1 MARWSFLLAAVVLA
15 ASCTLVVSG
24 KPSAIQALWAKVTPT
39 APGATVAAAAK
50 VTAVAGAAVVG
61 AAAVR
66 FLRSRQRTNLE
77 PSALANTRTRQLGTV
92 FGVAP
97 PPRKLWA
104 PKARGRPKGAK
115 DKQTRKKRGRAI
127 PALAD
132 GDSNDEDGRTVAPA
146 FRLPG
151 ARGPLKGVVRHS
163 WTRELKGYALA
174 QLEHLGGNARR
185 TAKWLADNKPEEFGF
200 NRGGVEGAAAISAV
214 LLSNW
219 RDEAL
224 AAKAANKP
232 SWFTNLAGGARIG
245 AGRPSILPA
254 VVMNNLVATW
264 ESVVSTKKTLLT
276 TSHLRS
282 IAMGVVISMGYAS
295 VFLAKDRNG
304 VPLFDCSRAWVS
316 ITCIRL
322 GWRFRAPYGDAHK
335 APKNMP
341 DLVWVMILRIAYF
354 VSVYKVE
361 KELVVNFDQ
370 TGIYFRQLKGGG
382 WTSKP
387 DETLAVDRAGDK
399 RQLTLTVGCSAAGR
413 TAPAQIIVEGSS
425 MKSAPPVG
433 IYKTAM
439 VQGDHIPP
447 GYKGYGGQVVKP
459 DPKIEGSDLVPKWL
473 THIASTMNHWSDL
486 VTTINILVFTIVPF
500 LLAERA
506 RINKPEAH
514 AVLILDCW
522 WGWLSPIF
530 IAYVRVNYPWIH
542 LVFVPANC
550 TPWAQ
555 PIDRGFVT
563 WLKALLRWFSNEL
576 IMNMVLEQLNK
587 EKRDPGSVNIDIYGA
602 ASCKKNL
609 IIWVAAAL
617 AKMSEDTA
625 RVESYWTSVGKEP
638 VFDEARA
645 AGRFQTGILDAWRPN
660 VQMEA
665 VTRRNELFANLAMEQ
680 NGEKPSE
687 RSSAADFEELGWGD
701 DAGLSAELQA
711 AKLLLADPANPSRT
725 TPLTELTVAQSD
737 ELHDLLLAAV
747 EKHAKNVPPAADVA
761 AVLQAAAAAADAG
774 VLDFG
779 EALADAPEQAELV
792 EEEELPTPPS
802 PPPASLTLDELHA
815 VPRECFSR
823 AMLDLLGDADECR
836 VDAVVSQCAEYIS
849 AAGYAPLDTAVVVAL
864 LVGLMNTNRIML
876 NPELTMVYRLG

>member
-1 MARWSFLLAAVVLA
+1 MHLLPALTKGGATEMAYRLLRQQSFPSWLYPVTQGATTMWERWDSWHHEFGLQTPTMNSFNHFAYGCVGDWMMRTMIGICDHPDAPGFRTALIAPQPGGGLSYAKGSYTSQFGTYKSSWKVKGNLLQLDVTIPAGCSAEVHIPCDDPK
-15 ASCTLVVSG
+15 SIRIDG
-24 KPSAIQALWAKVTPT
+24 KKVTTNP
-39 APGATVAAAAK
+39 AN
-50 VTAVAGAAVVG
+50 GAAVV
-61 AAAVR
+61 
-66 FLRSRQRTNLE
+66 T
-77 PSALANTRTRQLGTV
+77 LGS
-92 FGVAP
+92 GEY
-97 PPRKLWA
+97 
-104 PKARGRPKGAK
+104 
-115 DKQTRKKRGRAI
+115 AI
-127 PALAD
+127 
-132 GDSNDEDGRTVAPA
+132 
-146 FRLPG
+146 
-151 ARGPLKGVVRHS
+151 
-163 WTRELKGYALA
+163 
-174 QLEHLGGNARR
+174 
-185 TAKWLADNKPEEFGF
+185 
-200 NRGGVEGAAAISAV
+200 
-214 LLSNW
+214 
-219 RDEAL
+219 
-224 AAKAANKP
+224 
-232 SWFTNLAGGARIG
+232 
-245 AGRPSILPA
+245 
-254 VVMNNLVATW
+254 
-264 ESVVSTKKTLLT
+264 
-276 TSHLRS
+276 TSHW
-282 IAMGVVISMGYAS
+282 S
-295 VFLAKDRNG
+295 V
-304 VPLFDCSRAWVS
+304 
-316 ITCIRL
+316 
-322 GWRFRAPYGDAHK
+322 
-335 APKNMP
+335 
-341 DLVWVMILRIAYF
+341 
-354 VSVYKVE
+354 
-361 KELVVNFDQ
+361 
-370 TGIYFRQLKGGG
+370 
-382 WTSKP
+382 
-387 DETLAVDRAGDK
+387 
-399 RQLTLTVGCSAAGR
+399 
-413 TAPAQIIVEGSS
+413 PA
-425 MKSAPPVG
+425 
-433 IYKTAM
+433 
-439 VQGDHIPP
+439 
-447 GYKGYGGQVVKP
+447 
-459 DPKIEGSDLVPKWL
+459 
-473 THIASTMNHWSDL
+473 
-486 VTTINILVFTIVPF
+486 TTINILVFTIVPF